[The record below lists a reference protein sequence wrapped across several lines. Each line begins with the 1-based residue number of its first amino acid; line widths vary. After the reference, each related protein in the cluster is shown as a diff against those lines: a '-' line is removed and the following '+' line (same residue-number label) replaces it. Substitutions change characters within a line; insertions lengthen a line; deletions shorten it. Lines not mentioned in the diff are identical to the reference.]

1 MKGEGQDTGRRAPG
15 ASRLSVIAA
24 VARNGVIGRDNTL
37 PWRLPED
44 LKRFRALTMGH
55 HIVMGRRTWE
65 SIGRLL
71 PGRSMI
77 IVTRNPEYTVPG
89 CAVTHSLAEAVA
101 LAGDDPEVFVIGG
114 AELYREALAT
124 AERLYLTE
132 IRADFEGDA
141 WFPEFDPDAWI
152 EVSRDSGNDPA
163 TPHDFV
169 VYERK

>member
-1 MKGEGQDTGRRAPG
+1 V
-15 ASRLSVIAA
+15 AS
-24 VARNGVIGRDNTL
+24 NGVIGRDNRL

-65 SIGRLL
+65 SIGRPL
-71 PGRSMI
+71 PGRTMV
-77 IVTRNPEYTVPG
+77 IVTRNPDYAAAG
-89 CAVTHSLAEAVA
+89 CRVAHSLAEAVA

-114 AELYREALAT
+114 AELYREALLGAQ
-124 AERLYLTE
+124 RLYLTE

-141 WFPEFDPDAWI
+141 WFPEFDREAWV
-152 EVSRDSGNDPA
+152 EVSREHGNDPA

-169 VYERK
+169 VYERRTTAA